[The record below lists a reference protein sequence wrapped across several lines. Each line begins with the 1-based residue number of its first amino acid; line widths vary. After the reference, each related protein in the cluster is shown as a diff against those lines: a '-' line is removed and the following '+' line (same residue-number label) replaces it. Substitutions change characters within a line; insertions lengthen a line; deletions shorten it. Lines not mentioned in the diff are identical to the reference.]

1 MSLDLPAIS
10 QPFPDALPFFDI
22 RQFLANGWT
31 SAGAYTFAVR
41 PDGNALDLM
50 LRVRGDNATSSA
62 IAEGIPI
69 SPAYGVRFQGH
80 YSETGESVWISMS
93 NVGRL
98 VVSGLGGGP
107 FPGEI
112 SAIVRMP
119 MKK

>member
-1 MSLDLPAIS
+1 MSLDLPVIS
-10 QPFPDALPFFDI
+10 QPYPDSMPFFDI
-22 RQFLANGWT
+22 RQFLVNGWA
-31 SAGAYTFAVR
+31 SAGTHTFAVR

-69 SPAYGVRFQGH
+69 SPAYAVRFQGH

-93 NVGRL
+93 GVGRL
-98 VVSGLGGGP
+98 VVSGLGNGP
-107 FPGEI
+107 IPGEI
-112 SAIVRMP
+112 SAIIRMP